1 MEVTKLAS
9 QIPIFPLFIAVSLVV
24 GWFIPGFYTW
34 TDSDQSR
41 PSPLL
46 WKVPMWSAI
55 ASAAFCLVL
64 PWLPITTKSSIDT
77 SRPKMRFSLRLLL
90 AITTAIAVATALLTK
105 FPLFTSGVI
114 CAGAYAYFIASCVRN
129 PQHRMA
135 SAALLAC
142 MILPYAWVVSYKEL
156 DRILPAFALMI
167 SGMPAFVPAALIG
180 QLFGQNMRDTTW
192 LTFLLT
198 AMELT
203 IGVLMIR
210 LGPKRTIAYLLL
222 VMQIS
227 VLGSLAFHMLCLA

>member
-1 MEVTKLAS
+1 
-9 QIPIFPLFIAVSLVV
+9 
-24 GWFIPGFYTW
+24 
-34 TDSDQSR
+34 
-41 PSPLL
+41 
-46 WKVPMWSAI
+46 
-55 ASAAFCLVL
+55 
-64 PWLPITTKSSIDT
+64 
-77 SRPKMRFSLRLLL
+77 
-90 AITTAIAVATALLTK
+90 
-105 FPLFTSGVI
+105 
-114 CAGAYAYFIASCVRN
+114 
-129 PQHRMA
+129 MA

-156 DRILPAFALMI
+156 DRILPAFAVMI